1 MALLVL
7 ILLAT
12 EEVIDI
18 DYLLILL
25 TVLEKGYSN
34 MILERFCYLSP
45 VLFPYMSVYSI
56 SMYVCSELASIGAR
70 ARQLETDARKRR
82 NIDCV
87 QDIGVRVLFAT
98 FVPNIWWQRSFGLGA
113 WYGL

>member
-1 MALLVL
+1 
-7 ILLAT
+7 
-12 EEVIDI
+12 
-18 DYLLILL
+18 
-25 TVLEKGYSN
+25 

-87 QDIGVRVLFAT
+87 QDTDVRVLFAT